1 MRTETQMKN
10 ALQAYVDAYNRNDL
24 AALLALYSDDATVE
38 DPYGTP
44 AKVGKLAIEDF
55 YRDAMLS
62 GAVLRLSAPIR
73 GSMGDSAAMAFEAV
87 VNTPQGE
94 MRVRVID
101 LMTFNEAGLIT
112 SMRAYFGESDIET
125 AH

>member
-1 MRTETQMKN
+1 MRTETQMKS

-24 AALLALYSDDATVE
+24 PALLALYSDDATVE

-87 VNTPQGE
+87 INTPQGE

-112 SMRAYFGESDIET
+112 SMRAYFGESDIEA

>member
-87 VNTPQGE
+87 INTPQGE

-112 SMRAYFGESDIET
+112 SMRAYFGESDIEA